1 MGVTNN
7 PFRLAIEKVFSTEV
21 SKLPKFKSLPQGQ
34 LEVIRVSFIEFMV
47 QDLAGRFMS
56 TDSIEYKI
64 RLAKFF
70 ADYSGNKPKV
80 EFQVHREVN
89 DYEELSDEAL
99 LKEEQRLIHGD
110 VKNAKTVGFEEVEDS
125 EGPQEFSG
133 ILPAY

>member
-47 QDLAGRFMS
+47 EDLAGRFMS

-110 VKNAKTVGFEEVEDS
+110 VKNAKTVGFEEVEDR

>member
-47 QDLAGRFMS
+47 EDLAGRFMS

>member
-1 MGVTNN
+1 
-7 PFRLAIEKVFSTEV
+7 
-21 SKLPKFKSLPQGQ
+21 
-34 LEVIRVSFIEFMV
+34 
-47 QDLAGRFMS
+47 MS

>member
-110 VKNAKTVGFEEVEDS
+110 VKNAKTVGFEEVEDR